1 MDKSFNYNI
10 TRVRMK
16 PEVKQI
22 IDDYAKK
29 EGKTFSEMM
38 REIVQEWLVRK
49 ATEQQVLLYYLLSV
63 SKLCIF
69 GILIVD
75 DILLQFF
82 FSDDWPYSPGGEAA
96 YYLTLP
102 WYTSFP

>member
-49 ATEQQVLLYYLLSV
+49 ATE
-63 SKLCIF
+63 
-69 GILIVD
+69 
-75 DILLQFF
+75 
-82 FSDDWPYSPGGEAA
+82 
-96 YYLTLP
+96 
-102 WYTSFP
+102 